1 MKKMSRFQL
10 IVVFLSVHILF
21 AFAFRQFAFMSTVHA
36 LFTIAI
42 GLYVAATSRNLRPVV
57 LISAYI
63 VGAELIWRMTGAS
76 VFWEFGKYAVIAIFV
91 IVLLRKRHWQNAV
104 LPIVF
109 FLLLAISIPATIS
122 WYGFTTDA
130 REAISFNLSGPLAL
144 AVCVLFFSQL
154 KLRKKDLLDIAWIVS
169 IPIVTIL
176 GLAVIS
182 TLTSTAIKFTTES
195 NVATSGGFGPNQVS
209 AILSLGAVLM
219 FLAAVSEGDKR
230 LKIIAL
236 MLFVLFITQS
246 VLTFSRGGLYNAGF
260 SILIALLHLIRN
272 RRTRIWVF
280 VSLVFISL
288 VAIFIIYPAVDQF
301 TGNMITARFADTDL
315 SGRGEIALGEMQV
328 WFDNLLFGV
337 GPGVS
342 AYENVKYTGFYAAAH
357 TEYTRM
363 LAEHGLFGVLA
374 LLLLII
380 MAFRAYFK
388 APNWYYRAWVAAM
401 LVWPLVEMSHAAMRI
416 AAIAFTFGL
425 ANANWESGL
434 KEKANEEKISPVN
447 R

>member
-1 MKKMSRFQL
+1 MSRMSRFQK
-10 IVVFLSVHILF
+10 IVIFLLAHILF
-21 AFAFRQFAFMSTVHA
+21 AVVFRRFAFLSTFHA
-36 LFTIAI
+36 LLSIAI
-42 GLYVAATSRNLRPVV
+42 GLYVAATSRSARPII

-76 VFWEFGKYAVIAIFV
+76 VFWEFGKYAVIAMLA
-91 IVLLRKRHWQNAV
+91 IVLLRKRHWQNAL

-109 FLLLAISIPATIS
+109 FLLLVISIPATIS
-122 WYGFTTDA
+122 WFGFTTDA

-144 AVCVLFFSQL
+144 AVCVLFFSQIKL
-154 KLRKKDLLDIAWIVS
+154 KKKDLMDIAWAIS
-169 IPIVTIL
+169 IPIITIL
-176 GLAVIS
+176 ALAAIS
-182 TLTSTAIKFTTES
+182 TLSSTVIKFTSES
-195 NVATSGGFGPNQVS
+195 NFATSGGFGPNQVS

-236 MLFVLFITQS
+236 LLFVAFLTQS
-246 VLTFSRGGLYNAGF
+246 VLTFSRGGLYNA
-260 SILIALLHLIRN
+260 SASLLLALFHLIRN
-272 RRTRIWVF
+272 RRTRLWVF
-280 VSLVFISL
+280 VSLGLIGL

-301 TGNMITARFADTDL
+301 TGNMITTRFADTDL
-315 SGRGEIALGEMQV
+315 TGRGEIALGEMQV

-337 GPGVS
+337 GLGIS

-363 LAEHGLFGVLA
+363 LAEHGLFGALA

-388 APNWYYRAWVAAM
+388 APNWFYRAWVSAM

-425 ANANWESGL
+425 ANSNWEIGL
-434 KEKANEEKISPVN
+434 QKKANEEKINPAG